1 VVEFLTHHGPSAGS
15 LAEMEAGG
23 AREGWE
29 PALREEAVDETI
41 SQVGGHRDRGP
52 AGTVAQ
58 SASVPDQTASG
69 GTAPDAAWG
78 LASDISAPDRR
89 GYVLRRLFVL
99 SDLLAVACA
108 GAITAGVALL
118 AGRDIAELD
127 FAISLFFL
135 VLWVPIGIAFGAYHS
150 HAAGRSLATTVGD
163 EVGPVFWVATVW
175 SWLMLLTRAAL
186 HTGIVELLPQVAL
199 WIVVI
204 PTVLAVRSLTRR
216 LARSRRW
223 YRQRALVVGSPADR
237 ARILARFERHP
248 EWGIDVAQ
256 TRDLFTE
263 ATVASQRFDGYG
275 VPSLGDSRG
284 GESETQAQE
293 ATQAQEQSAGGAL
306 VDIAQRLH
314 VSRVIFATAP
324 EQLDVRTSLSRRLT
338 AAGIQVDLVP
348 GDSEILSTS
357 AELYDLEGLPILS
370 MPPIHARG
378 SLRALKR
385 CLDLLLGVP
394 ALVLVSPVIAF
405 CAMRIKLDSSGP
417 VFFRQVRAGRDGR
430 RFEFLKLRTMDT
442 DAEERLAEVADLNKH
457 GSGLLSGAFKA
468 IDDPRMTRTGV
479 WLRRRS
485 LDELPQLWNVVRGDM
500 SLVGPRPLPLREDAH
515 ISGHYE
521 VRREVRPGMTGPWQ
535 VLGRSDIPF
544 DDMLK
549 LDYSY
554 VMNWSFIEDLRLL
567 LHTVSAVMRARGA
580 Y

>member
-1 VVEFLTHHGPSAGS
+1 
-15 LAEMEAGG
+15 MEAGG
-23 AREGWE
+23 VRKGGE

-41 SQVGGHRDRGP
+41 SQVGGHRGRGP
-52 AGTVAQ
+52 AGTLAQ
-58 SASVPDQTASG
+58 SASVPDLTASG

-99 SDLLAVACA
+99 SDLLAIACA

-118 AGRDIAELD
+118 AGRDISDLD

-135 VLWVPIGIAFGAYHS
+135 ALWVPIGIAFGAYHP

-175 SWLMLLTRAAL
+175 SWLMLLTRAGL

-199 WIVVI
+199 WMVVI

-237 ARILARFERHP
+237 ARILARIERHP

-256 TRDLFTE
+256 TLDPFTE
-263 ATVASQRFDGYG
+263 ATVASQRFDGYA
-275 VPSLGDSRG
+275 VPSLSDSRG
-284 GESETQAQE
+284 GESETKAQG

-357 AELYDLEGLPILS
+357 AELYDLEGLQILS

-394 ALVLVSPVIAF
+394 ALVLASPVIAY
-405 CAMRIKLDSSGP
+405 CAMRIKLDSPGP
-417 VFFRQVRAGRDGR
+417 VFFRQARAGRDGR
-430 RFEFLKLRTMDT
+430 RFVFLKLRTMDA
-442 DAEERLAEVADLNKH
+442 DAEERLAEVAELNKH

-554 VMNWSFIEDLRLL
+554 VVNWSFIEDLRFL
-567 LHTVSAVMRARGA
+567 LHTVSAVIRARGA

>member
-1 VVEFLTHHGPSAGS
+1 MCARELFRARRDAWWEFLTHHGPSAGS

-175 SWLMLLTRAAL
+175 SWLMLLTRAGL

-275 VPSLGDSRG
+275 VPSLGDSHG

-348 GDSEILSTS
+348 
-357 AELYDLEGLPILS
+357 
-370 MPPIHARG
+370 
-378 SLRALKR
+378 
-385 CLDLLLGVP
+385 
-394 ALVLVSPVIAF
+394 
-405 CAMRIKLDSSGP
+405 
-417 VFFRQVRAGRDGR
+417 
-430 RFEFLKLRTMDT
+430 
-442 DAEERLAEVADLNKH
+442 
-457 GSGLLSGAFKA
+457 
-468 IDDPRMTRTGV
+468 
-479 WLRRRS
+479 
-485 LDELPQLWNVVRGDM
+485 
-500 SLVGPRPLPLREDAH
+500 
-515 ISGHYE
+515 
-521 VRREVRPGMTGPWQ
+521 
-535 VLGRSDIPF
+535 
-544 DDMLK
+544 
-549 LDYSY
+549 
-554 VMNWSFIEDLRLL
+554 
-567 LHTVSAVMRARGA
+567 
-580 Y
+580 

>member
-1 VVEFLTHHGPSAGS
+1 
-15 LAEMEAGG
+15 
-23 AREGWE
+23 
-29 PALREEAVDETI
+29 
-41 SQVGGHRDRGP
+41 
-52 AGTVAQ
+52 
-58 SASVPDQTASG
+58 
-69 GTAPDAAWG
+69 
-78 LASDISAPDRR
+78 
-89 GYVLRRLFVL
+89 
-99 SDLLAVACA
+99 
-108 GAITAGVALL
+108 
-118 AGRDIAELD
+118 
-127 FAISLFFL
+127 
-135 VLWVPIGIAFGAYHS
+135 
-150 HAAGRSLATTVGD
+150 
-163 EVGPVFWVATVW
+163 
-175 SWLMLLTRAAL
+175 MLLTRAGL
-186 HTGIVELLPQVAL
+186 HTGVVELLPSVVLWMVA
-199 WIVVI
+199 IA
-204 PTVLAVRSLTRR
+204 TVLAVRSLTRR
-216 LARSRRW
+216 FARSRGW

-237 ARILARFERHP
+237 IRILARIERHP

-263 ATVASQRFDGYG
+263 ATVASQRFDDYA

-284 GESETQAQE
+284 GESETKAHG
-293 ATQAQEQSAGGAL
+293 ATEAQEQSAGGAL

-357 AELYDLEGLPILS
+357 AELYDLEGLP
-370 MPPIHARG
+370 PIHARG

-394 ALVLVSPVIAF
+394 ALVLASPVIAF
-405 CAMRIKLDSSGP
+405 CAMRIKLDSPGP

-430 RFEFLKLRTMDT
+430 RFVFLKLRTMVA

-554 VMNWSFIEDLRLL
+554 VVNWSFIEDLRFL
-567 LHTVSAVMRARGA
+567 LHTVSAVIRARGA